1 MKSTLKMVLNLA
13 DKKTATLSLE
23 SPKEGLTKAEV
34 ETCLNEIIAK
44 RAILVN
50 GIEPTSIKETY
61 IQNVEE
67 RALA

>member
-50 GIEPTSIKETY
+50 GIEPD
-61 IQNVEE
+61 NV
-67 RALA
+67 

>member
-13 DKKTATLSLE
+13 DKKTTTLSLE

-44 RAILVN
+44 QAILVN
-50 GIEPTSIKETY
+50 GAAPVEIKEIH
-61 IQNVEE
+61 IQNTEE
-67 RALA
+67 KELA